1 MRKLLFFLIACCLS
15 FASFAQVAPI
25 TGPNTVCVGSTIAL
39 TDATPGGTWT
49 VNPMSIAAIGSGT
62 GVVTGLSQGT
72 ATVTYGSSLGAAFY
86 TITVNPLPANFVP
99 FGTPFGLQVCV
110 GSTITVSD
118 SDPGGTWS
126 SSNTTVA
133 TIGSTSG
140 IITGVS
146 PGASVISYTLPTGC
160 FVTATVTV
168 NPNPVITGTPVVCNG
183 FNATLSSAPSGGT
196 WSSANTAIADV
207 GSSNGV
213 VTGVSPGTTNITYT
227 LSTGCYAVVNFTV
240 NVQPAPISVGS
251 VFTMCLGSTLTVSDA
266 TPGGTWSSSNTSVAT
281 IGSTSG
287 VVTAISLGFS
297 VITYMM
303 PTGCYVTTPVF
314 VNPNPTT
321 ITGNTPVCVGSTIT
335 LSSSPSG
342 GTWSSANTTI
352 ADVGS
357 TSGVVTGNSAGTTTI
372 TYMLSTGCYD
382 VVTVTVNPVPV
393 RIDGPKTLC
402 VGATIVLSDATP
414 GGTWS
419 SSNTFIATIGSSTG
433 VVTGISPGVVNIT
446 YTLGTGCYAF
456 VSIFVF
462 PNPSII
468 TGNTGICLG
477 NNTTL
482 SSAPGGGTWSSS
494 NTSVGTVTGGGV
506 VTGVGIG
513 TSTITYMLSTGCYTT
528 TVVTVSPLPAPI
540 MGPNLVCVG
549 NTIVLSDATPGG
561 TWSSS
566 SPAIATVGS
575 STGVVTGVSVG
586 GVTIT
591 YTMPNGCAVTY
602 YVKVVPTP
610 TPIIGGST
618 GALCVGSSYTLS
630 DATPGG
636 TWSSNNTTIAIV
648 GSSSGVVTG
657 VSPGIATITYTL
669 STGCYVT
676 YTLTILPLP
685 GPITGTLSICVGS
698 STLLSNSVSG
708 GTWSSSNTGVA
719 TVGSTSGLVFGNNP
733 GISNITYTL
742 ASGCYVIATV
752 TVNPIPTIT
761 GPSNVCVGSTI
772 PWAGNPPGGTW
783 TSSNT
788 AIATIGYTSGFIT
801 GVAPGGAVITYTSPA
816 GCVTVKGIKVLA
828 TPGPITGNTLICVG
842 STSLLSNASPGGTWS
857 SSNPSVATVT
867 IGTGLVSG
875 ISPGTS
881 TITYTGPT
889 GCYSLITVTVTPL
902 PGPISG
908 PTSICGGSTALLSDP
923 TPGGT
928 WSSSNTTVATVG
940 SSSGIVT
947 GLTTGFTII
956 TYMMPS
962 GCFVT
967 MAIKVTA
974 PPAPITGVN
983 TICVGMTTTLAN
995 ATPGGVWT
1003 TSNPSVATV
1012 TGTGVVTGVSA
1023 GVVNITYTIP
1033 PGCYAVYTVTVNPVP
1048 APITGPNVVCA
1059 TLTIQLTD
1067 ATPGGVWS
1075 SSNTTLATVS
1085 GTGVVTGVNP
1095 GGVTITYTLT
1105 TGCYAVYF
1113 IKVSPPCTVEVAT
1126 VANEHNVEVY
1136 PNPAY
1141 NELIIKAD
1149 AGAYNRFAIT
1159 DALGREVMHN
1169 VITGTQTTVNIKQL
1183 APGMYYISLKGDK
1196 DMQVV
1201 KVVKQ

>member
-25 TGPNTVCVGSTIAL
+25 TGPNMVCVGSTIAL
-39 TDATPGGTWT
+39 TDATPAGTWT
-49 VNPMSIAAIGSGT
+49 SNPMSIAIVGSGN
-62 GVVTGLSQGT
+62 GIVTGMSPGT
-72 ATVTYGSSLGAAFY
+72 ATITYAVGSSGASFY

-99 FGTPFGLQVCV
+99 FGTPFGLEVCV
-110 GSTITVSD
+110 GNTITVSD
-118 SDPGGTWS
+118 ADPGGTWS
-126 SSNTTVA
+126 SSTTTIA

-140 IITGVS
+140 VITGVS
-146 PGASVISYTLPTGC
+146 PGTSTISYTLPTGC
-160 FVTATVTV
+160 FVTATVAV

-183 FNATLSSAPSGGT
+183 FNATLSSSPSGGT
-196 WSSANTAIADV
+196 WSSSNTAIADV

-213 VTGVSPGTTNITYT
+213 VTGNSPGTADITYT

-240 NVQPAPISVGS
+240 NVQPAPISAGS
-251 VFTMCLGSTLTVSDA
+251 VFTMCVGSSITISDA

-281 IGSTSG
+281 IGSSSG
-287 VVTAISLGFS
+287 VVTAIAVVFS
-297 VITYMM
+297 NITYMM

-314 VNPNPTT
+314 VNPNPS
-321 ITGNTPVCVGSTIT
+321 V
-335 LSSSPSG
+335 
-342 GTWSSANTTI
+342 
-352 ADVGS
+352 
-357 TSGVVTGNSAGTTTI
+357 
-372 TYMLSTGCYD
+372 
-382 VVTVTVNPVPV
+382 
-393 RIDGPKTLC
+393 
-402 VGATIVLSDATP
+402 
-414 GGTWS
+414 
-419 SSNTFIATIGSSTG
+419 
-433 VVTGISPGVVNIT
+433 
-446 YTLGTGCYAF
+446 
-456 VSIFVF
+456 
-462 PNPSII
+462 I

-494 NTSVGTVTGGGV
+494 NTSVATVTGGGV
-506 VTGVGIG
+506 VTGAGIG
-513 TSTITYMLSTGCYTT
+513 TSTVTYMLSTGCYTT

-549 NTIVLSDATPGG
+549 NTIVLTNATPGG

-566 SPAIATVGS
+566 NPAIATVGS
-575 STGVVTGVSVG
+575 STGVVTGISVG

-630 DATPGG
+630 NATPGG
-636 TWSSNNTTIAIV
+636 TWTSNNISIAIV

-685 GPITGTLSICVGS
+685 GPITGTLSVCVGS

-708 GTWSSSNTGVA
+708 GTWTSSNTGIA

-742 ASGCYVIATV
+742 PSGCYVVATV

-761 GPSNVCVGSTI
+761 GPSNVCVGSTVI
-772 PWAGNPPGGTW
+772 WVGTPTGGTW
-783 TSSNT
+783 TSGNT
-788 AIATIGYTSGFIT
+788 SIATMGSTSGVIT
-801 GVAPGGAVITYTSPA
+801 GVAPGGAVMTYTSPA

-828 TPGPITGNTLICVG
+828 APGPIMGNTLICVG

-867 IGTGLVSG
+867 VGTGLVSG

-889 GCYSLITVTVTPL
+889 GCYATITVTVTPL
-902 PGPISG
+902 PAPISG

-974 PPAPITGVN
+974 PPAAITGVN

-1085 GTGVVTGVNP
+1085 GTGVVTGVNS

-1113 IKVSPPCTVEVAT
+1113 IKVAPPCTVEVAT
-1126 VANEHNVEVY
+1126 VAHEHNVEVY

-1149 AGAYNRFAIT
+1149 AAVYNRFTIT

-1169 VITGTQTTVNIKQL
+1169 AITNSQTTVNVKQL
-1183 APGMYYISLKGDK
+1183 APGMYYISLRGEK